1 MTAFL
6 GMGLLGSNFVRAML
20 ADGGAVR
27 VWNRSPDKARALVTE
42 GALAFSDPAEA
53 VRGTQ
58 RIHLTLSD
66 DQAVDE
72 VLALASGGFGQHVT
86 IIDHT
91 TTSTEGALAR
101 TQCFRERGH
110 TYLHAP
116 VFMAPQNARE
126 ATGLMLVSG
135 DEAVVDGVRN
145 WLEPMTGT
153 VWYLGERTDAAAAF
167 KLLGNLFLMFVNTGL
182 ADLLAL
188 AKAIDIPP
196 SQAILLFQKFNP
208 GAQAAKRMQRM
219 IDAKFS
225 EPSWELSMARKDVR
239 LMLEEA
245 ARAGIPLAVLPAI
258 AARMDQVIAEGHAHS
273 DWSVL
278 AKDAVS

>member
-20 ADGGAVR
+20 ARGETVR
-27 VWNRSPDKARALVTE
+27 VWNRSPDKAQVLVRE
-42 GALAFSDPAEA
+42 GALAFDHPAET
-53 VRGTQ
+53 VRGAE

-66 DQAVDE
+66 DAAVDE
-72 VLALASGGFGQHVT
+72 VLDQASPGFGKHVT

-91 TTSTEGALAR
+91 TTSTQGALR
-101 TQCFRERGH
+101 RVQRFGERGH

-116 VFMAPQNARE
+116 VFMGPQNARE
-126 ATGLMLVSG
+126 STGLMLVSG
-135 DEAVVDGVRN
+135 DESVVARVRSA
-145 WLEPMTGT
+145 LEPMTGT
-153 VWYLGERTDAAAAF
+153 VWYVGPRTDAAAAF
-167 KLLGNLFLMFVNTGL
+167 KLMGNLFLMFVNTGL

-188 AKAIDIPP
+188 AKSTHIAPGEAI
-196 SQAILLFQKFNP
+196 ALLQKFNP
-208 GAQAAKRMQRM
+208 GAQATTRMQRM
-219 IDAKFS
+219 IDAKFG
-225 EPSWELSMARKDVR
+225 EPSWELGMARKDAR

-245 ARAGIPLAVLPAI
+245 ERAGVALNVLPAI